1 MKRRRSTLEIYI
13 DILKKISLGVSKPT
27 NLMYKTNLSW
37 LSLNKALKSLV
48 SQGLIIVVE
57 KDGRRFYKIT
67 EDGRRILEQLEKARK
82 LLLA

>member
-13 DILKKISLGVSKPT
+13 DILKKVSLGVSKPT

-37 LSLNKALKSLV
+37 LSLNRALNSLV

-57 KDGRRFYKIT
+57 RDGKRFYKIT
-67 EDGRRILEQLEKARK
+67 ENGRRVLEQLERARK
-82 LLLA
+82 LLLT

>member
-13 DILKKISLGVSKPT
+13 DILKKVSLGVSEPT

-37 LSLNKALKSLV
+37 LSLNRALNSLI

-57 KDGRRFYKIT
+57 RDGKRFYKIT
-67 EDGRRILEQLEKARK
+67 ENGRRVLEQLERTRK
-82 LLLA
+82 LLLV

>member
-13 DILKKISLGVSKPT
+13 DILKKVSLGVGKPT

-37 LSLNKALKSLV
+37 LSLNRALRSLI

-57 KDGRRFYKIT
+57 KDGKRFYRIT
-67 EDGRRILEQLEKARK
+67 EDGRRVLEQLERAKK